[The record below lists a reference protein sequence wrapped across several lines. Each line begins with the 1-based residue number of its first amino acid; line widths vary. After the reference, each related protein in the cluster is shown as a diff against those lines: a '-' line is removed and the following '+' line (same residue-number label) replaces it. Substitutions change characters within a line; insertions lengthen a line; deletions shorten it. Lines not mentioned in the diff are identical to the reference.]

1 MLSGIRSL
9 GGSGWSTMGNGEQSN
24 DKYNKG
30 GVRARLERRVSDGPD
45 GGTRRGAGRRK
56 QVYFYL

>member
-1 MLSGIRSL
+1 MV
-9 GGSGWSTMGNGEQSN
+9 GGQSN
-24 DKYNKG
+24 DNKG